1 MIRRPRPAI
10 LPLSILA
17 LSAGAAC
24 RRGPSAAEAMAAEYR
39 EAADQIVTASV
50 SGDGAWQKLSD
61 LTDEIGPRISGSAS
75 LDRAIAW
82 ARDTFVKDGQAQVH
96 LEAAHV
102 PHWVRGDE
110 SAAILA
116 PFSRP
121 LPILA
126 LGGSVGTP
134 PGGITAEVLVV
145 SSFDELAALGES
157 IKGKIILYN
166 HPMLG
171 SPDAGS
177 GYRDALPFRVAG
189 ADRAAPLGAVAVL
202 VRSLTAHSLGAP
214 HTGWMKYAGKLK
226 IPAATLS
233 VEDAALIGRLAARGD
248 KVKVHLDLPARTFPD
263 VVSSNV
269 VAEIRGR
276 EKPDEVVVLAAH
288 LDSWDVGQ
296 GAQDDGSG
304 VAMVMESLATIRR
317 LGLTP
322 RRTLRA
328 ILFTG
333 EEEGRRG
340 AKQYAADHRAELGK
354 IVAAFECD
362 AGIGAPLG
370 FVTDGVPAW
379 SAEARAF
386 AGLLNPIG
394 AGAIIPAFPGE
405 DIDELKGGGV
415 PRLGLAVDLSHYF
428 DVHHSAADTLD
439 KIDPANL
446 SRGVAALATM
456 AYVVADRP
464 ERWVEPPVVPAD
476 DAGTWDDAAAPPRP

>member
-1 MIRRPRPAI
+1 MTNRPRSTPFPTW
-10 LPLSILA
+10 LILA
-17 LSAGAAC
+17 LTAGAAC
-24 RRGPSAAEAMAAEYR
+24 HRGPSAAEAMAAVYR
-39 EAADQIVTASV
+39 ENADEIVTASV
-50 SGDGAWQKLSD
+50 TGDGAWKKLSY

-82 ARDTFVKDGQAQVH
+82 ARDSFVKDGQKNVH
-96 LEAAHV
+96 LEAALV

-110 SAAILA
+110 SAAMLA
-116 PFSRP
+116 PFARP
-121 LPILA
+121 LPVMA

-145 SSFDELAALGES
+145 SSFDELAGLGEN
-157 IKGKIILYN
+157 IKGKIVLYN
-166 HPMLG
+166 HAMVA
-171 SPDAGS
+171 SPDGGP
-177 GYRDALPFRVAG
+177 GYREALPFRVAG

-202 VRSLTAHSLGAP
+202 VRSLTAHSLGAL
-214 HTGWMKYAGKLK
+214 HTGWMKYTGQTK
-226 IPAATLS
+226 IPAATLT
-233 VEDAALIGRLAARGD
+233 VEDAALIGRLIARGD
-248 KVKVHLDLPARTFPD
+248 KVKVHLDLPAQTLPD
-263 VVSSNV
+263 VPSSNV

-276 EKPDEVVVLAAH
+276 EKPDEIVVIAAH
-288 LDSWDVGQ
+288 LDSWDIGQ

-362 AGIGAPLG
+362 AGMGAPLG

-379 SAEARAF
+379 SDEAGAF
-386 AGLLNPIG
+386 AGLLTPIG
-394 AGAIIPAFPGE
+394 ASAIIPAFPGE

-439 KIDPANL
+439 KIEPTNL

-456 AYVVADRP
+456 AYVVADRT
-464 ERWVEPPVVPAD
+464 ERWVEPPPEADAEAAD
-476 DAGTWDDAAAPPRP
+476 DAGPPPRP